1 MIKLIIAY
9 ICKLNEFKV
18 KHLIIV
24 LLTVILGNTVYGQS
38 NQAQSLDSR
47 AYNYYTAEQV
57 AAMDEVTVAQLN
69 FVFRN
74 SYVLNNEK
82 PCDVCP
88 AIDLSSFDVYNYTR
102 ELNTR
107 KRVYI
112 TNPGNPIDIMSSV
125 ELDTELERIKN
136 EILSSSH

>member
-1 MIKLIIAY
+1 MKNLINAY
-9 ICKLNEFKV
+9 ICKLNSFKV
-18 KHLIIV
+18 KHLILVI
-24 LLTVILGNTVYGQS
+24 LTVVLGNTVNGQS
-38 NQAQSLDSR
+38 NQSQSLDSR
-47 AYNYYTAEQV
+47 AYSYYTSEQV

-88 AIDLSSFDVYNYTR
+88 TVDLSTFNVYDYTR

-107 KRVYI
+107 KRVYL
-112 TNPGNPIDIMSSV
+112 TNPGNPIDILSSQ
-125 ELDTELERIKN
+125 ELEIELERIKN